1 MLRLGT
7 TLLAV
12 VLLLSCGH
20 FLFGPRAYGFE
31 EHAALA
37 VWNWRTSGAEE
48 IWHKGFVPVEELSA
62 IPPKVL
68 KRIRQD
74 EEYGWVVAGP
84 LPPSPTEAQVRW
96 DNGATMRVPVIG
108 PKKALLALS
117 DWSEDTVFPDDE
129 VYHLTGATFTTM
141 RLKTLR
147 GMATVPAWRLY
158 FSDLPGP
165 IDQVAVDQIALG
177 TVEGVVG
184 KHRSSGEIT
193 DFELLEEHILLV
205 TYEYGR
211 CIERPRPDVHIRIR
225 EESDV
230 VVLGVDIPDRNT
242 GFCLGVG
249 ATGKGIVRLDEP
261 LADRVLL
268 DAGDRLPVLCRRA
281 PNMCRWS
288 GW

>member
-48 IWHKGFVPVEELSA
+48 IWHEGFVPLEDMSA

-68 KRIRQD
+68 KRIQHD

-84 LPPSPTEAQVRW
+84 LPTPPAEARVRW
-96 DNGATMRVPVIG
+96 DDGSTMRVPVIE
-108 PKKALLALS
+108 PRKAMMALS
-117 DWSEDTVFPDDE
+117 PWSEEETFPDDRA
-129 VYHLTGATFTTM
+129 YHLTGATFTTM
-141 RLKTLR
+141 RLKTVR

-158 FSDLPGP
+158 FSDLPEP
-165 IDQVAVDQIALG
+165 IDQVAVDQKALG
-177 TVEGVVG
+177 TVEGVIG
-184 KHRSSGEIT
+184 RHSSDGQIT
-193 DFELLEEHILLV
+193 DFELLGEHTLLV
-205 TYEYGR
+205 SYEYGR
-211 CIERPRPDVHIRIR
+211 CLDRQGPNVYIRIR

-230 VVLGVDIPDRNT
+230 VVLGVDIPDRFT

-249 ATGKGIVRLDEP
+249 ATGKGIIRLDEP

-268 DAGDRLPVLCRRA
+268 EAGGRLPLLCRRA
-281 PNMCRWS
+281 PNVCRWS
-288 GW
+288 GL